1 MNKKTMQF
9 NLDMNS
15 MKIKEI
21 LTNKDFL
28 VLEFWALSDVYPNNN
43 NSHFPLKSMELNI
56 ERKSFYNKPVL
67 GKFNNLSNNY
77 EVHNYKTK
85 YDPEYNMEYCDYED
99 GERPLGL
106 IRESDTVKIVKDEDG
121 LNWVVFTAVIW
132 VKYNYKGVKKLLTS
146 KRSKVSVEVTINKW
160 HEDDNGVEI
169 YTDWTFDGVTILG
182 YQKNSLKEAKEGI
195 PSAHMTILEKMKKN
209 SFSNQIKS
217 LKFAYDELSDTDI
230 NESNTHL
237 YIEQETDKEAIQLT
251 YEDKKDLLQ
260 QALNKTYE
268 SEVIIKDFTEDIVS
282 FVVNDSE
289 KSALFTIDE
298 ESSEIT
304 LSMEDTVEEMSLEG
318 EAFEDENKTEES
330 SMDEKIEETEKT
342 SEEMSEDTD
351 EKPEEES
358 EDKEEKEKV
367 EESDN
372 SDEVSE
378 EDKKE
383 ETEEEKIEESCE
395 DQKCEEQ
402 EVFEED
408 ENSEEDSEDKDD
420 DSDEDSNKNDEK
432 KEESSEENKEECG
445 KFVIDN
451 KEYTAEEVVNKYFAD
466 MEQANKNYNNLK
478 KDYDTLTNDYNSL
491 KTDFEACNTKLK
503 KFETQ
508 ELVNEVKV
516 VLTETEF
523 TEEEKASFIERCE
536 NKEFNSIQE
545 ATKEIAYIAFM
556 NKKNTNQNNE
566 AKFSAKADFSMKNKV
581 QKEVKE
587 VKKVAKSCFDEL
599 ENYINK

>member
-9 NLDMNS
+9 NLDVNS
-15 MKIKEI
+15 MKIREI
-21 LTNKDFL
+21 LTTKDFL
-28 VLEFWALSDVYPNNN
+28 VLEFWAVSDVYPNNN

-56 ERKSFYNKPVL
+56 ERGSFYNKPVL

-85 YDPEYNMEYCDYED
+85 YDPEYGMEYCDYED

-106 IRESDTVKIVKDEDG
+106 IRESDTVKIMKDKDG

-146 KRSKVSVEVTINKW
+146 KRSKVSVEVTINEW

-182 YQKNSLKEAKEGI
+182 YQKNSLKEAREGI

-217 LKFAYDELSDTDI
+217 LKFAYDELSNIDI
-230 NESNTHL
+230 DENNTHL
-237 YIEQETDKEAIQLT
+237 YIEQEIDKEAIQLT
-251 YEDKKDLLQ
+251 YEDKRDLLQ

-268 SEVIIKDFTEDIVS
+268 SEVIIKDFTEDTVS
-282 FVVNDSE
+282 FIINDSE
-289 KSALFTIDE
+289 KSALFSIDE

-304 LSMEDTVEEMSLEG
+304 LSMEESTEEMSLEG
-318 EAFEDENKTEES
+318 EAFEDNDKV
-330 SMDEKIEETEKT
+330 EETEKV
-342 SEEMSEDTD
+342 SEEMSDNTD
-351 EKPEEES
+351 EKTVEES
-358 EDKEEKEKV
+358 DNSEEKEKV

-372 SDEVSE
+372 SDDVL
-378 EDKKE
+378 EDNKKE

-395 DQKCEEQ
+395 GQKCEEQ

-408 ENSEEDSEDKDD
+408 EKTDKNPENKDD
-420 DSDEDSNKNDEK
+420 DSDEDDTEDDDKT
-432 KEESSEENKEECG
+432 EEETSEENKEECG
-445 KFVIDN
+445 KFVIDD
-451 KEYTAEEVVNKYFAD
+451 KEYTAGEVFEKYFAD
-466 MEQANKNYNNLK
+466 INQANENYNNLK
-478 KDYDTLTNDYNSL
+478 KDYDSLTMNYNSL
-491 KTDFEACNTKLK
+491 KEDFEACNTKLK

-516 VLTETEF
+516 ILGKTEF

-556 NKKNTNQNNE
+556 NKENTNQNNE
-566 AKFSAKADFSMKNKV
+566 VEFSAKADFSMKNKV
-581 QKEVKE
+581 QKETKNVVKN
-587 VKKVAKSCFDEL
+587 CFDEL
-599 ENYINK
+599 KNYVNK